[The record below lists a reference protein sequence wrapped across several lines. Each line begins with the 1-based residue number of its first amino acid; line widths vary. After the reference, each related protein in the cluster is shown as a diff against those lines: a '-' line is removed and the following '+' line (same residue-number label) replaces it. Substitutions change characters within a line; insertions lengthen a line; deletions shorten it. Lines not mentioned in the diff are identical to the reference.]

1 MSSPFVQ
8 LVMNNLQLA
17 ALDAQGGVWLYR
29 PAHEGTFALE
39 GVWYRLPD
47 VRQPEEPVEAPAPL
61 PVTAPVRAVEPPRGQ
76 SSSGGHAP

>member
-29 PAHEGTFALE
+29 PAREGTFALE
-39 GVWYRLPD
+39 GVWYLLPD
-47 VRQPEEPVEAPAPL
+47 VRHAEEPVEAPAPL
-61 PVTAPVRAVEPPRGQ
+61 PATAPVRAGKRPRRQ
-76 SSSGGHAP
+76 SASGRHR

>member
-8 LVMNNLQLA
+8 LVMNNLQLI

-29 PAHEGTFALE
+29 PAREGTFALE

-47 VRQPEEPVEAPAPL
+47 VRQPEEPVATPE
-61 PVTAPVRAVEPPRGQ
+61 PVSATAPVRAVEGPRRQ
-76 SSSGGHAP
+76 SSP